1 MSIMADVAE
10 SKVTGIVKSLNVLED
25 DLDSLTGKV
34 GDMKQ
39 QLNVKTLSE
48 IDTLLEK
55 TREMATKE
63 AEVIINESKEKA
75 NAESAKIA
83 EEGDSKLAEI
93 ESNVNS
99 NFDDMVKHV
108 VSTRLKA

>member
-1 MSIMADVAE
+1 MANVGE
-10 SKVTGIVKSLNVLED
+10 SKITGIIKTLNVLEG

-34 GDMKQ
+34 GDVKK

-63 AEVIINESKEKA
+63 AEVIINAAKEKA
-75 NAESAKIA
+75 NAESTKIVQN
-83 EEGDSKLAEI
+83 GDSKLAEI
-93 ESNVNS
+93 ESNTNT
-99 NFDDMVKHV
+99 NFDDMVKYV
-108 VSTRLKA
+108 VSTILKA

>member
-1 MSIMADVAE
+1 MTQVAE
-10 SKVTGIVKSLNVLED
+10 SKVTEVIKTLNVLEG

-34 GDMKQ
+34 VDMKK

-63 AEVIINESKEKA
+63 AEVIINAAKEKA
-75 NAESAKIA
+75 NAESTKIVQD
-83 EEGDSKLAEI
+83 GDSKLAEI
-93 ESNVNS
+93 ESNTNA
-99 NFDDMVKHV
+99 NFDDMVKYV
-108 VSTRLKA
+108 VSTILKA

>member
-1 MSIMADVAE
+1 MADVGE
-10 SKVTGIVKSLNVLED
+10 SKVTGIIQTLNVLED

-108 VSTRLKA
+108 VTTILKA

>member
-1 MSIMADVAE
+1 MADVAE
-10 SKVTGIVKSLNVLED
+10 SKVTGIIKTLNVLED
-25 DLDSLTGKV
+25 NLDSLTGKV
-34 GDMKQ
+34 GDMKK

-63 AEVIINESKEKA
+63 AEVMINAAKENANTESV
-75 NAESAKIA
+75 KIA
-83 EEGDSKLAEI
+83 QEGDSKLAEI

-108 VSTRLKA
+108 VSTILKA

>member
-1 MSIMADVAE
+1 MADVAE
-10 SKVTGIVKSLNVLED
+10 SKVTGIIKTLNGLED

-34 GDMKQ
+34 GDMKK

-63 AEVIINESKEKA
+63 AEVMINAAKEKA
-75 NAESAKIA
+75 NSESAKIA
-83 EEGDSKLAEI
+83 QDGESKLAEI

-99 NFDDMVKHV
+99 NFDDMVKHI
-108 VSTRLKA
+108 VSTILKA

>member
-1 MSIMADVAE
+1 MADVAE
-10 SKVTGIVKSLNVLED
+10 SKVTGIIKTLNVLEN
-25 DLDSLTGKV
+25 DLDSLSGKV
-34 GDMKQ
+34 GDMKK

-63 AEVIINESKEKA
+63 AEVIINAAKEKA
-75 NAESAKIA
+75 NTESVQIA
-83 EEGDSKLAEI
+83 QEGDSKLAEI

-108 VSTRLKA
+108 VSTILKA

>member
-1 MSIMADVAE
+1 MTQVAE
-10 SKVTGIVKSLNVLED
+10 SKVTEVIKTLNVLEG

-34 GDMKQ
+34 VDMKK

-63 AEVIINESKEKA
+63 AEVIINAAKEKA
-75 NAESAKIA
+75 NAESVKITQ
-83 EEGDSKLAEI
+83 EGDSKLAEI
-93 ESNVNS
+93 ESNTDA
-99 NFDDMVKHV
+99 NFDDMVEIKV
-108 VSTRLKA
+108 LRVGWV